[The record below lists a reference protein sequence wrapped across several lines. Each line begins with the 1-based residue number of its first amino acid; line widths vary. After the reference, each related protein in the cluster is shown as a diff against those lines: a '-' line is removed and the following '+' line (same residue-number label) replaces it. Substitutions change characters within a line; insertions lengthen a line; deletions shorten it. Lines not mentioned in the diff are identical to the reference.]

1 MGDVTCPKAAMFVQ
15 LPSLGRAMCRSPVCP
30 DKRIQPAAPQPCGGD
45 ITGAGFVEPLQA
57 VSARHSIHRTS
68 SPHNEPGF
76 PTSLSG
82 VKPRVS
88 QQSREM
94 DLKSRPSSSN
104 LPNEP
109 YHGLSHL
116 GLWDG
121 EGPRRAS
128 VPAVGNSNV

>member
-1 MGDVTCPKAAMFVQ
+1 M
-15 LPSLGRAMCRSPVCP
+15 
-30 DKRIQPAAPQPCGGD
+30 
-45 ITGAGFVEPLQA
+45 EPLQA
-57 VSARHSIHRTS
+57 MSACHSIHRTS

-82 VKPRVS
+82 VKARVS

-94 DLKSRPSSSN
+94 DPKSRPSSSN
-104 LPNEP
+104 EP
-109 YHGLSHL
+109 CHGLSHL

-121 EGPRRAS
+121 EGPRRAG

>member
-1 MGDVTCPKAAMFVQ
+1 
-15 LPSLGRAMCRSPVCP
+15 MCRSPVCP

-68 SPHNEPGF
+68 SPHSEPGF

-82 VKPRVS
+82 VKARVS

-94 DLKSRPSSSN
+94 DPKSRPSSSN

-109 YHGLSHL
+109 CHGLSHL
-116 GLWDG
+116 EVWNG
-121 EGPRRAS
+121 EGLRRAG